1 MELNFSDPEYEQL
14 QRKAAEVGLSVQEL
28 VEQLVRRQLERRYR
42 LPRKPGRVVPFQGL
56 NSSKPGSEP

>member
-14 QRKAAEVGLSVQEL
+14 QRQAAEVGLSVQEL

>member
-14 QRKAAEVGLSVQEL
+14 RKQAEALGVSVQEV
-28 VEQLVRRQLERRYR
+28 VEQRVRQELERRYR

-56 NSSKPGSEP
+56 KSSKTESEP

>member
-14 QRKAAEVGLSVQEL
+14 QRRAAEVGLTVQEL